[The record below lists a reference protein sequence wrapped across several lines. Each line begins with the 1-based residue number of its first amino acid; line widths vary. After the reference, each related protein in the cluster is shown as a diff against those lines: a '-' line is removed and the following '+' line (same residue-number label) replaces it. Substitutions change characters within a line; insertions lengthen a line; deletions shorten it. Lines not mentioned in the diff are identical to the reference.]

1 MAGKKDIQT
10 REEWRELLGELG
22 PDTPLLF
29 ISNVTVIVLALVQ
42 GWDLV
47 ALLWVYWW
55 QSLIIGFFNWRRI
68 KQLQKFS
75 TDGFKEN
82 GRQME
87 ATEKTKKKIAF
98 FFLLH
103 YGGFQLFYLLF
114 IITQVDRVEYDTFL
128 SAAIGI
134 VVFFFNHLYSYRY
147 NLEKDLASNPNIGSM
162 MFFPYFRVIPMHLV
176 IFIGGW
182 AGSGSRVTLFFFL
195 LLKTGVDLLMHVI
208 QHVDW
213 GKPYNPFAKEKKP
226 ATLKQRLM
234 LWFLLASVGF
244 LVFVLLITVIAA
256 EIKQA
261 YF

>member
-1 MAGKKDIQT
+1 MDPQT
-10 REEWRELLGELG
+10 RAEWKELQGELG
-22 PDTPLLF
+22 PDTPLL
-29 ISNVTVIVLALVQ
+29 ILSNVTVVVLALVQ

-75 TDGFKEN
+75 TDGFKED
-82 GRQME
+82 GKQME
-87 ATEKTKKKIAF
+87 ATEKTKKKIAL

-103 YGGFQLFYLLF
+103 YGCFQLFYLLF
-114 IITQVDRVEYDTFL
+114 IISQVETIEYGTFL

-147 NLEKDLASNPNIGSM
+147 NLEKDLGSNPNIGSM

-176 IFIGGW
+176 IFIAAW
-182 AGSGSRVTLFFFL
+182 AGSESRVTLFFFL

-208 QHVDW
+208 QHLDW
-213 GKPYNPFAKEKKP
+213 GKPYNPFAKEKKT

-234 LWFLLASVGF
+234 GWFLFATVGF
-244 LVFVLLITVIAA
+244 LIFVLLITVIAA
-256 EIKQA
+256 EIKEG